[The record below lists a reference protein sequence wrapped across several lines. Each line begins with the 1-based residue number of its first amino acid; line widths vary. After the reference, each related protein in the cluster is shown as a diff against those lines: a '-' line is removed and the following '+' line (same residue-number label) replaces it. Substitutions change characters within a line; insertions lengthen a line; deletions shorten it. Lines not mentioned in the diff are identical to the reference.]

1 MTDEVKKYKWFYG
14 NSVEYTLEEYIS
26 KVDAL
31 IYGAVG
37 QIREEGIAGCGCDG
51 DLFMS
56 EYHKLMDG
64 ADKLNYLNSQLKGE
78 GE

>member
-37 QIREEGIAGCGCDG
+37 QMRECDG

-78 GE
+78 GQYK